1 MHGAEASVTWRFL
14 PNQQVTVMG
23 DVVPPPPPVR
33 ACWIMLPAIA
43 ICHVF
48 RPHRFGAEYQ
58 YTANQLGGNGGYQS
72 LRGANTSAANESATS
87 GYTLLDASVNYNFVW
102 NGHDMMWFAKAQNL
116 TNELAF
122 VHSSFIKDDAPLA
135 GRNLSV
141 GLQARF

>member
-1 MHGAEASVTWRFL
+1 MWCVSRLLDNVAGNSNL
-14 PNQQVTVMG
+14 PRI
-23 DVVPPPPPVR
+23 P
-33 ACWIMLPAIA
+33 
-43 ICHVF
+43 
-48 RPHRFGAEYQ
+48 PHRFGAEYQ
-58 YTANQLGGNGGYQS
+58 YTANSGWQRRVS
-72 LRGANTSAANESATS
+72 IANAAQTRAAANESATS

-141 GLQARF
+141 GLQALVLIADRSWNGIPATVP